1 MQTPVWYRGRSDE
14 RGERPGRPPWSSR
27 RMRARASRPRRV
39 RKRRDR
45 LSTDGV
51 RQTRRAGSLF
61 LSVLQTCSP
70 FPRPATASA
79 DVRRP
84 TRLGRELTPFPS
96 REAVGAQSPIPALT
110 LFLDL
115 IPVLLLSLSCPFSL
129 CFLLLRNVLSARATT
144 PPLDADARMAMFA
157 MHSGHM
163 SQAFPFLPAALFVF
177 SK

>member
-1 MQTPVWYRGRSDE
+1 QTN
-14 RGERPGRPPWSSR
+14 
-27 RMRARASRPRRV
+27 
-39 RKRRDR
+39 
-45 LSTDGV
+45 
-51 RQTRRAGSLF
+51 RAGSPCLR
-61 LSVLQTCSP
+61 VRQIRTRSP
-70 FPRPATASA
+70 QPATASA
-79 DVRRP
+79 DVRRT

-96 REAVGAQSPIPALT
+96 REAVGAQPPIPALT

-129 CFLLLRNVLSARATT
+129 GFLPLRSVLSARATT
-144 PPLDADARMAMFA
+144 DADARITMFA